1 MRLAILLGTY
11 NGGRF
16 LREQLDSLFAQTM
29 KDFQLYI
36 RDDGSTDDTM
46 LIVKEY
52 QQLHPNIVKVE
63 DEGKNLG
70 AKGNFERLLALTDA
84 DYYMFCDQDDV
95 WLPDKIEVSFAKM
108 KQMEQRYGDIPLLV
122 HTDLEVVDEDLNV
135 INASF
140 WKYSRVLPQVV
151 DENIHYLGI
160 ANSVT
165 GCTIIMNKMA
175 KQVAIPFPEQIYM
188 HDAWIALCVMKYGKM
203 GYINM
208 PTIKYRQHSSNVLG
222 AIEYRFS
229 IKEKLK
235 NIKTI
240 YRNYL
245 LVYRNGHPLVFKN
258 IIHFLYYKF
267 KYSVF
272 IFHRK
277 QNAADAISS

>member
-122 HTDLEVVDEDLNV
+122 HTDLEVVD
-135 INASF
+135 
-140 WKYSRVLPQVV
+140 
-151 DENIHYLGI
+151 GI
-160 ANSVT
+160 
-165 GCTIIMNKMA
+165 
-175 KQVAIPFPEQIYM
+175 
-188 HDAWIALCVMKYGKM
+188 
-203 GYINM
+203 
-208 PTIKYRQHSSNVLG
+208 
-222 AIEYRFS
+222 
-229 IKEKLK
+229 
-235 NIKTI
+235 
-240 YRNYL
+240 
-245 LVYRNGHPLVFKN
+245 
-258 IIHFLYYKF
+258 
-267 KYSVF
+267 
-272 IFHRK
+272 
-277 QNAADAISS
+277 